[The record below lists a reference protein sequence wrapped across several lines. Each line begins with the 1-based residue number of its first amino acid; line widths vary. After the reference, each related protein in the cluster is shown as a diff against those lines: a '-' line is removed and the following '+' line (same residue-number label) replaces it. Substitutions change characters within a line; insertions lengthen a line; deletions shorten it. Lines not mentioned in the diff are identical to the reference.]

1 MDFEF
6 TEEQKMF
13 RDSFR
18 DFVQKEI
25 APLVEEA
32 EKKEKFP
39 KQILKKM
46 AALGYLGVDY
56 PPEYGGAGLGK
67 VGGCIS
73 IEEIARV
80 CVGISAAIII
90 DTENSV
96 INIFNHGSDY
106 LKKNYMIP
114 TLKGEKLGA
123 FALTEANAGS
133 DVANIQTRAV
143 RQGDH
148 FVINGSKTYI
158 TNAPVCD
165 FMLVAAYTDKSKG
178 VRSGMSLFIMD
189 SDTPGYSCRPLE
201 KVCFRSSETGE
212 LTYEDCKVPAE
223 NLVGQEGKGFG
234 YIVEALAGGR
244 VIHAARSVGLA
255 MGAYEASLKY
265 SQERVAFGQPIYKN
279 QAIAFKLARMAT
291 NIEAARL
298 MAYKAAWLMDQ
309 GKEALKEAS
318 MAKLFASEMAVEVAN
333 EAMQIHGG
341 VAFMMESPVQRF
353 FRDSRL
359 FTVTEGTTEIQQ
371 LVISRELGLR

>member
-1 MDFEF
+1 MDFEL

-13 RDSFR
+13 RDAFR
-18 DFVQKEI
+18 DFVSKEI

-32 EKKEKFP
+32 EKSEKFP
-39 KQILKKM
+39 RQILKKM
-46 AALGYLGVDY
+46 ASLGYLGVDY

-67 VGGCIS
+67 MGGCIS

-90 DTENSV
+90 DTENSILSV
-96 INIFNHGSDY
+96 YNHGSDFLKEKY
-106 LKKNYMIP
+106 LIP

-123 FALTEANAGS
+123 FGLTEPNAGS
-133 DVANIQTRAV
+133 DVAGIQTRAT
-143 RQGDH
+143 RDGDH
-148 FVINGSKTYI
+148 WIINGTKMFI
-158 TNAPVCD
+158 TNAPVAD
-165 FMLVAAYTDKSKG
+165 FIMVAAYTDKSKG
-178 VRSGMSLFIMD
+178 VRSGMSLFMMD
-189 SDTPGYSCRPLE
+189 TDTPGYSCRPVE

-212 LTYEDCKVPAE
+212 LTFEDCRVPKE
-223 NLVGQEGKGFG
+223 NLIGQEGKGFA

-255 MGAYEASLKY
+255 VGAYEASLKY
-265 SQERVAFGQPIYKN
+265 SQERVQFGQPIYKN

-291 NIEAARL
+291 NIEAARW
-298 MAYKAAWLMDQ
+298 MAYRAAWLMDL
-309 GKEALKEAS
+309 GKECLKEAS
-318 MAKLFASEMAVEVAN
+318 MAKLFASEVAVEVAN

-341 VAFMMESPVQRF
+341 VAFTMESPVQRF

-359 FTVTEGTTEIQQ
+359 FTVTEGTSEIQQ

>member
-13 RDSFR
+13 RDAFR

-25 APLVEEA
+25 APLVEDA

-39 KQILKKM
+39 RQILKKM
-46 AALGYLGVDY
+46 ADLGYLGVDY

-67 VGGCIS
+67 IGASIC

-80 CVGISAAIII
+80 CVGFSAAVII

-96 INIFNHGSDY
+96 ISIFNHGTEEQKQKY
-106 LKKNYMIP
+106 LVP
-114 TLKGEKLGA
+114 VLKGEKLGA
-123 FALTEANAGS
+123 FGLTEPNAGS
-133 DVANIQTRAV
+133 DVAGIQTRAV
-143 RQGDH
+143 RDGDNY
-148 FVINGSKTYI
+148 VINGMKMWI

-165 FMLVAAYTDKSKG
+165 FLLVAAYTDKSKG
-178 VRSGMSLFIMD
+178 AKGGISLFIMD
-189 SDTPGYSCRPLE
+189 ADTPGYSCRSLE

-212 LTYEDCKVPAE
+212 LAFQDCRVPKE
-223 NLVGQEGKGFG
+223 NLVGQEGKGFS
-234 YIVEALAGGR
+234 YLVEALAGGR
-244 VIHAARSVGLA
+244 VVHAARSVGLA
-255 MGAYEASLKY
+255 EGAFEASMKY
-265 SQERVAFGQPIYKN
+265 AQERVAFGQPIFKN

-291 NIEAARL
+291 NIEAARW
-298 MAYKAAWLMDQ
+298 MSYRAAWLMDQ
-309 GKEALKEAS
+309 GKESLKEAS

-341 VAFMMESPVQRF
+341 VAFGMESPIQRY

-359 FTVTEGTTEIQQ
+359 FTVTEGTSEIQQ
-371 LVISRELGLR
+371 LVISREIGLR

>member
-6 TEEQKMF
+6 SEEQKMF
-13 RDSFR
+13 RDAFR
-18 DFVQKEI
+18 DFVEKEI
-25 APLVEEA
+25 SPLVEEY

-56 PPEYGGAGLGK
+56 PEEYGGAGLGK

-80 CVGISAAIII
+80 AVGISAGIII
-90 DTENSV
+90 GTENS
-96 INIFNHGSDY
+96 IMSIYNHGSDY
-106 LKKNYMIP
+106 LKQKYMVP
-114 TLKGEKLGA
+114 SLKGEKLGA
-123 FALTEANAGS
+123 FGLTEPDAGS
-133 DVANIQTRAV
+133 DAANIQTTAV
-143 RQGDH
+143 LKGDH
-148 FVINGSKTYI
+148 YVLNGTKMFI
-158 TNAPVCD
+158 TNAPVAE
-165 FMLVAAYTDKSKG
+165 FVLVAASTDKSKG
-178 VRSGMSLFIMD
+178 PRGISLFVLD
-189 SDTPGYSCRPLE
+189 TDTPGYTCRSLE

-212 LTYEDCKVPAE
+212 LSFEDCKVPKE
-223 NLVGQEGKGFG
+223 NLVGEEGKGFR

-244 VIHAARSVGLA
+244 VIHAARSVDLA
-255 MGAYEASLKY
+255 VGAFEASLKY
-265 SQERVAFGQPIYKN
+265 SQERVQFGQPIYKN

-309 GKEALKEAS
+309 GNDAVKEAS
-318 MAKLFASEMAVEVAN
+318 MAKLFASEVAVEVAN

-341 VAFMMESPVQRF
+341 YAFTMDSPVQRF

-359 FTVTEGTTEIQQ
+359 FTVTEGTSEIQQ

>member
-13 RDSFR
+13 RDAFR
-18 DFVQKEI
+18 AFVQKEI

-46 AALGYLGVDY
+46 ADLGYLGVDY

-67 VGGCIS
+67 IGGAIC

-90 DTENSV
+90 HTENSIISV
-96 INIFNHGSDY
+96 FNHGSDY
-106 LKKNYMIP
+106 LKQRYLVP
-114 TLKGEKLGA
+114 ALKGEKFGA
-123 FALTEANAGS
+123 FGLTEPNAGS
-133 DVANIQTRAV
+133 DVAGIQTRAV
-143 RQGDH
+143 RQGDDYI
-148 FVINGSKTYI
+148 INGTKMFI

-165 FMLVAAYTDKSKG
+165 FILVAAYTDKSKG
-178 VRSGMSLFIMD
+178 VRGGMSLFIVD
-189 SDTPGYSCRPLE
+189 ADTPGYSCRSLE

-212 LTYEDCKVPAE
+212 LTFEDCKVSE
-223 NLVGQEGKGFG
+223 KNLVGQEGKGFG

-255 MGAYEASLKY
+255 VGAFEASLKY
-265 SQERVAFGQPIYKN
+265 SQERVQFGQPIYKN

-291 NIEAARL
+291 NIEAARW
-298 MAYKAAWLMDQ
+298 MAYRAAWLMDQ
-309 GKEALKEAS
+309 GKESLKEAS
-318 MAKLFASEMAVEVAN
+318 MAKLFASEVAVDVAN

-341 VAFMMESPVQRF
+341 YAFTMDSPVQRF

-359 FTVTEGTTEIQQ
+359 FTVTEGTSEIQQ
-371 LVISRELGLR
+371 LVISREIGLR